1 MILAHKIATLR
12 KRLNWSQEELA
23 EKLGVSRQSVSK
35 WESANSIPD
44 LSKIVSMAE
53 IFNVTTDYLLKDE
66 LEEIDA
72 STSTTQDAERKLL
85 NLEQVLAYIDNKYN
99 ASIIVSKG
107 VALCICSVIPLFF
120 LLAMADTGRLGM
132 TDDLATGL
140 GILSI
145 VIMVSLGVGLFIRSN
160 QLEQDTEHLEHQP
173 IELAYGVHGAIR
185 EKFKAFQPQ
194 YVRRL
199 SLGVALFIASFTPI
213 IIKELIFG
221 HSSSTLL
228 MIIVLMVLVAIGL
241 SLVIPVSAK
250 HEAYTRVLN
259 EQFKKSEKTKRA
271 KRAEKFGAFYWP
283 LVTAIFLGWSFWTMA
298 WGITWIIWP
307 VAALLFAALL
317 GLMSLLQKDE
327 D

>member
-23 EKLGVSRQSVSK
+23 EKLSVSRQSVSK

-53 IFNVTTDYLLKDE
+53 IFNVTTDYLLKDD
-66 LEEIDA
+66 LEDIDTA
-72 STSTTQDAERKLL
+72 SAATQDGVRKLL
-85 NLEQVLAYIDNKYN
+85 SLEQALAYIDNKYK

-107 VALCICSVIPLFF
+107 VALCVCSVIPLFF
-120 LLAMADTGRLGM
+120 LLAMAETGRWGM
-132 TDDLATGL
+132 TDDLAAGL
-140 GILSI
+140 GILGI
-145 VIMVSLGVGLFIRSN
+145 VIMVSLGVSLFIRSN
-160 QLEQDTEHLEHQP
+160 QLEEDTEHLEHQP

-185 EKFKAFQPQ
+185 EKFKVFKPL
-194 YVRRL
+194 YIRRL
-199 SLGVALFIASFTPI
+199 SIGIALFIASFTPI
-213 IIKELIFG
+213 IIKELLFG

-228 MIIVLMVLVAIGL
+228 MIIVLMVLIAIGL
-241 SLVIPVSAK
+241 SLVIPASAK
-250 HEAYTRVLN
+250 YEAYTRVLN
-259 EQFKKSEKTKRA
+259 EQFKKSDKTKRA
-271 KRAEKFGAFYWP
+271 KRAEKLGAFYWP

-317 GLMSLLQKDE
+317 GLIGLFQKEQD
-327 D
+327 